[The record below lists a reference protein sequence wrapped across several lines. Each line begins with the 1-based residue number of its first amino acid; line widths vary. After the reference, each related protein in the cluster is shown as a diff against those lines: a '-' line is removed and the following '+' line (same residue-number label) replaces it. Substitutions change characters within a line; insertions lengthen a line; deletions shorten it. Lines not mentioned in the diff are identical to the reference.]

1 MTIVRFSPVSR
12 AVTTARWIGR
22 SGASGDSCE
31 LGSPASLVHHRA
43 MNRHSGFD
51 GTGRRAT
58 MKQQVVLLRV
68 GVDAGCGG
76 IQGPLF
82 EDGTFQFICIPDN
95 QRVSIHTYG
104 NMVGRNGESLLGYFP
119 RSRRKLMAEQHVHVD
134 PEFETFTY
142 DDP

>member
-58 MKQQVVLLRV
+58 MKKQVVLLRV

-82 EDGTFQFICIPDN
+82 DDGTFEFVCIPDRK
-95 QRVSIHTYG
+95 QVSDHTYG
-104 NMVGRNGESLLGYFP
+104 NMIDRSGKPLVGYFP
-119 RSRRKLMAEQHVHVD
+119 ESRKEQMARQ
-134 PEFETFTY
+134 
-142 DDP
+142 